1 MMVRRMAEKSVKRGL
16 VLCGAAIL
24 ALCAAGEANAAILEL
39 TPDDTTCTTNGNAN
53 LSKATDVLPILASC
67 FAATS
72 PLSLLYKAEVG
83 GSDEGTFASSYD
95 TIFTNAPTDP
105 EDATI
110 LNIRDPHMGCSA
122 CYLLVKGGNAD
133 PSLYAFN
140 ISSWNGTDTIQLT
153 GFWASPEQGAIS
165 NVAIWGRAASLSE
178 PGTLVLF
185 SAALGLAFLT
195 RRRTA

>member
-1 MMVRRMAEKSVKRGL
+1 MVRWTAGKLMKRGV

-24 ALCAAGEANAAILEL
+24 SLCVAGRADAAALEL
-39 TPDDTTCTTNGNAN
+39 TPDDTTCTDNGNAN
-53 LSKATDVLPILASC
+53 LSKESDILPILAGC
-67 FAATS
+67 FGATS

-83 GSDEGTFASSYD
+83 GTDEGTFASSYN
-95 TIFTNAPTDP
+95 TIFSNAPNDP

-110 LNIRDPHMGCSA
+110 LNIGDPHMGCFA
-122 CYLLVKGGNAD
+122 CYLVVKGGGAD
-133 PSLYAFN
+133 PSLYAFT
-140 ISSWNGTDTIQLT
+140 ITSWNGLDPIQLT
-153 GFWASPEQGAIS
+153 DFWPNQGAIS

-185 SAALGLAFLT
+185 SAALGLAALT